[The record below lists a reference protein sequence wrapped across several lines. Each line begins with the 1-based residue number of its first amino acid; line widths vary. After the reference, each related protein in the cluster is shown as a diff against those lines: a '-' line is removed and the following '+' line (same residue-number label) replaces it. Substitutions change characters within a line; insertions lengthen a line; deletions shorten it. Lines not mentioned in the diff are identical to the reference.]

1 MTAFALNKKVDY
13 GLSLLSWL
21 AKHPD
26 NRVSLHQFSKL
37 GLPRAFTA
45 QIARKLVTAKI
56 LSVKEGQGGGY
67 IMAAN
72 PAKISL
78 RHVLEALDG
87 PISLVNCAPCPVREA
102 CHQKNFMRNL
112 TSMLH
117 ETLAKKTLAD
127 LCH

>member
-37 GLPRAFTA
+37 GLPRAFTS

-56 LSVKEGQGGGY
+56 LSV
-67 IMAAN
+67 
-72 PAKISL
+72 

>member
-1 MTAFALNKKVDY
+1 MAVFALNKKVDY

-45 QIARKLVTAKI
+45 QIARKLVTSGI
-56 LSVKEGQGGGY
+56 LLVKEGQNGGY
-67 IMAAN
+67 ILAAS
-72 PAKISL
+72 PEKISL
-78 RHVLEALDG
+78 RLVLEALDG
-87 PISLVNCAPCPVREA
+87 PISLVNCDPCPAKQHCR
-102 CHQKNFMRNL
+102 QKNFMWGL

-117 ETLAKKTLAD
+117 KTLAKKTLAD
-127 LCH
+127 LCL